1 MATKGLG
8 VFLIALCLLSIIAV
22 DSMYGLIFRNG
33 YYNALIDLRDHGPY
47 VLPGS
52 NTPIK
57 RSYTGISLLD
67 YWLTV
72 MQCVL
77 ANVTD
82 GSAPHLS
89 LFAFH
94 FAGQLLAVTSVVM
107 IEGMRRGN
115 KHTALSLSVLTI
127 SYCWPLIPPN
137 SV

>member
-1 MATKGLG
+1 MKTKGLNG
-8 VFLIALCLLSIIAV
+8 FIVALFLLLILAV
-22 DSMYGLIFRNG
+22 DGMWGLIFRNG
-33 YYNALIDLRDHGPY
+33 YYKALTHLRDHGPY

-52 NTPIK
+52 DTPIQ
-57 RSYTGISLLD
+57 RHYTGVGLLD

-94 FAGQLLAVTSVVM
+94 FAGQLVAVMSVM
-107 IEGMRRGN
+107 LIECAREGN
-115 KHTALSLSVLTI
+115 KRSILSL
-127 SYCWPLIPPN
+127 
-137 SV
+137 